1 MNPAPDPSSAGQAG
15 YFELLRGNRN
25 LRRIWL
31 ADVASLFGDWFN
43 MVAVYTLV
51 EELTGSPLALGWV
64 FIVKLFSFSLASPF
78 AGLIADR
85 LNRRRLMIACDL
97 ARAVLVLGFLLIHD
111 ARDVPLLYALL
122 SIQMMISAVFIPAR
136 SASIPNVTSPR
147 ELVTA
152 NALMAATWST
162 LLALGAAAGG
172 FAADWLGLRAVFV
185 IDSLS
190 YCVSAAFLLRTVIP
204 QNTERPAGPV
214 VRTAIA
220 GIVSGWRYV
229 AGRPHIARALLVKPA
244 WSFAGSSLVYMLALL
259 GTQLMPAA
267 PSIGIGMLY
276 AARGF
281 GTGAGPIAGRALVP
295 ARRLWPAMF
304 GIGIC
309 FSGVNYFVV
318 GELTWTWW
326 ILLPIFLAHFTSGAN
341 WTFSTV
347 LLQERTPDQVRGRV
361 FATEWLLLTL
371 LDSCGILIASLLL
384 ESGTL
389 DLRSAIQVFA
399 GIQLVCGFLWLA
411 FAVPS
416 ERAWRRSLRLDH
428 SAGSGAGVD

>member
-1 MNPAPDPSSAGQAG
+1 MNTAPDQPAAGQAG
-15 YFELLRGNRN
+15 YFELIRGNRG
-25 LRRIWL
+25 LRRIWI

-51 EELTGSPLALGWV
+51 EGLTGSPLALGWV
-64 FIVKLFSFSLASPF
+64 FIVKLFSFSLASPL
-78 AGLIADR
+78 AGLVADR
-85 LNRRRLMIACDL
+85 LDRRRLMIACDL

-111 ARDVPLLYALL
+111 RQDVPLLYALV
-122 SIQMMISAVFIPAR
+122 SAQMMIGAVFIPAR

-190 YCVSAAFLLRTVIP
+190 YCVSAAFLIRTVIP
-204 QNTERPAGPV
+204 QSTERPAGPV
-214 VRTAIA
+214 VRTAIE
-220 GIVSGWRYV
+220 GILSGWRYV
-229 AGRPHIARALLVKPA
+229 IGHPHIARAIMVKPA
-244 WSFAGSSLVYMLALL
+244 WSIAGSALVYMLALL

-276 AARGF
+276 AARGL
-281 GTGAGPIAGRALVP
+281 GTGIGPIAARAFIP
-295 ARRLWPAMF
+295 ARRLWPVMF

-309 FSGVNYFVV
+309 FSGVAYFAV
-318 GELTWTWW
+318 GGLAWTSW
-326 ILLPIFLAHFTSGAN
+326 ILLPILLAHATSGVN

-347 LLQERTPDQVRGRV
+347 LLQERTPDHVRGRV
-361 FATEWLLLTL
+361 FASEWLLLTL
-371 LDSCGILIASLLL
+371 LDAGAILIASLLL

-389 DLRSAIQVFA
+389 SLRSAIGVFA
-399 GIQLVCGFLWLA
+399 GIQVLCGVLWLA
-411 FAVPS
+411 LAVPR
-416 ERAWRRSLRLDH
+416 ERAWRRSREA
-428 SAGSGAGVD
+428 SSSRSSR